1 MDDVPRINGTP
12 WAWEMS
18 DDDLSNAGFPV
29 IKTDMM
35 LGSRVVVR
43 PGMSRT
49 QAVSAAWAAG
59 VCNVGGHQF
68 SPHGRRMG
76 VL

>member
-35 LGSRVVVR
+35 LGSRVVCPSVSDMVR
-43 PGMSRT
+43 VTPPER
-49 QAVSAAWAAG
+49 
-59 VCNVGGHQF
+59 
-68 SPHGRRMG
+68 
-76 VL
+76 